1 MPPDPHRL
9 AILTDLRK
17 EAGLTLAEMAR
28 ACGLHGQQSH
38 QTAGAWEMGRMI
50 PEEGRRRQAFLD
62 YLWDSLR
69 LRTTPARV
77 EDVWAVL
84 VQEWGWQEIT
94 DREWQR
100 LTNAP
105 RPSRA
110 APPIGAPPTLA
121 AAATH
126 DARFQAPP
134 IVPHFVG
141 RQHELH
147 QIQHWLSN
155 HATARPLALVGMG
168 GVGKSTLAT
177 HLAHAARASFPDGV
191 LWVHMVQV
199 EPLDML
205 QSWAQLYGFDFRSLT
220 DVENRAAAVRGM
232 WSEKRVLIV
241 LDDVRALDRLR
252 PLLPGSAA
260 CGVLIT
266 TRDRD
271 LAAMINAR
279 IVDVHELAADHSLE
293 LLSELLGGERVQ
305 RELDAARA
313 IADTVEHLPL
323 ALEIA
328 ARLLA
333 RSPWRSLTEMA
344 ARLADA
350 ARRLDQLVIK
360 DASVRAAFDVSWQSL
375 PDDLRRI
382 FALLGLFQARSFSG
396 AAMAATAG
404 QSIDE
409 IEEKLL
415 ELVGVS
421 LLSIAGAQRFRQHP
435 LLADYAR
442 EHLPADDVA
451 LMNWAD
457 YYLAIAEQHRTQPA
471 SIDGEMDNLMAVTET
486 LHAHAEWLRVCR
498 TVEALHP
505 SWLANAHYTHA
516 RRCCRWAVEAA
527 RNLADDRRLAQS
539 LVWLGFAC
547 GEQND
552 YAEAEI
558 HLQQAAQVARQASD
572 STLLADALF
581 HLARIAVERS
591 DLESAEELLN
601 ECRQLQLSLHDERGL
616 ARTASQYGL
625 LFYRQGDYRLA
636 ADHCQRALAI
646 QEHLDD
652 LPGLLATLRLLTDAA
667 LAQRQIEPAV
677 AYAQRSLQLAAQH
690 GLLAELA
697 EAHFSLATAGRMARN
712 LPDARD
718 HAEQALAHFRRI
730 GNRSFLAYSEY
741 ELSVILWQQGD
752 HAGALAAANHALDL
766 QWQIDDR
773 YGLVTTLLH
782 FGDLRLHAGAAG
794 EACAAW
800 REGAIMAQGIRYA
813 GILSKFVARIE
824 KVESPPST

>member
-9 AILTDLRK
+9 AILTELRK
-17 EAGLTLAEMAR
+17 EAGLTLADMAR

-50 PEEGRRRQAFLD
+50 PEEGRRRQAFLY
-62 YLWDSLR
+62 YLWDGLR
-69 LRTTPARV
+69 LRATPTRV
-77 EDVWAVL
+77 ESVWAVL
-84 VQEWGWQEIT
+84 VEEWGWQEIT

-100 LTNAP
+100 LTNTP
-105 RPSRA
+105 RPSQTTPVIGT
-110 APPIGAPPTLA
+110 PPKLA
-121 AAATH
+121 AAAG
-126 DARFQAPP
+126 DALFQAPP

-141 RQHELH
+141 RQDELEQVH
-147 QIQHWLSN
+147 VWLNTHTTS
-155 HATARPLALVGMG
+155 RPVALVGMG

-177 HLAHAARASFPDGV
+177 HLAHAARSIFPDGV
-191 LWVHMVQV
+191 LWVHMVHV
-199 EPLDML
+199 EPLDIL
-205 QSWAQLYGFDFRSLT
+205 QSWAQLFGFDFRGLT

-232 WSEKRVLIV
+232 WSEKRVLFV
-241 LDDVRALDRLR
+241 FDDVRDLDRLR

-260 CGVLIT
+260 CGVLVT

-271 LAAMINAR
+271 LAALINAR
-279 IVDVHELAADHSLE
+279 IIDVRELAADHSLA

-313 IADTVEHLPL
+313 IAHTVEHLPL

-333 RSPWRSLTEMA
+333 RSPWRSLAEMA
-344 ARLADA
+344 ARLTDA
-350 ARRLDQLVIK
+350 TRRLDRLVIK
-360 DASVRAAFDVSWQSL
+360 DVSVRAAFDVSWQSL
-375 PDDLRRI
+375 PHDLRRI
-382 FALLGLFQARSFSG
+382 FALLALFQARSFSS
-396 AAMAATAG
+396 AAIAATADRPV
-404 QSIDE
+404 DE

-415 ELVGVS
+415 ELVSVS
-421 LLSIAGAQRFRQHP
+421 LLRVEGVQRFRQHP
-435 LLADYAR
+435 LLADFAR
-442 EHLPADDVA
+442 EQMGDPGAA
-451 LMNWAD
+451 LARWAG
-457 YYLAIAEQHRTQPA
+457 YFLAFAEQHRTQPA
-471 SIDGEMDNLMAVTET
+471 IIDAEMDNLMAVLET
-486 LHAHAEWLRVCR
+486 LHERAEWMLVCQC
-498 TVEALHP
+498 VEALHP

-516 RRCCRWAVEAA
+516 RRGCISAVDAA
-527 RNLADDRRLAQS
+527 RNLADDCRLAQG

-558 HLQQAAQVARQASD
+558 HLQQAAQVARQVGD
-572 STLLADALF
+572 SALLAEALF

-601 ECRQLQLSLHDERGL
+601 ECRQLQLALHDERGM

-636 ADHCQRALAI
+636 AEHCQRGLTI

-652 LPGLLATLRLLTDAA
+652 PSGLLATLRLLADAA
-667 LAQRQIEPAV
+667 LAQREIELAV
-677 AYAQRSLQLAAQH
+677 GYAQRSLQLATQH

-712 LPDARD
+712 LPDARS
-718 HAEQALAHFRRI
+718 HAEQALVHFRRI

-752 HAGALAAANHALDL
+752 HAGALTAANHALEL
-766 QWQIDDR
+766 QRQIDDR

-782 FGDLRLHAGAAG
+782 LGDLHLHAGAADDAG
-794 EACAAW
+794 AAW
-800 REGAIMAQGIRYA
+800 REGTHMAQEIRYA
-813 GILSKFVARIE
+813 GILRKFATRLE
-824 KVESPPST
+824 KMDQP